1 MEQEF
6 DSDKKQDELTWL
18 ENLQRNSWEP
28 EVIISGITLA
38 FLFIFPA
45 KIYEFCAYINQEL
58 GVGYL
63 FSLLLVFYLTAI
75 ISVFKIF
82 FVLHLC
88 LRFFWTG
95 LLGLSYA
102 FPQGAINEKLFKAA
116 QNYNYQK
123 PEQMVL
129 RMEKICSMTFAFPL
143 SLVITILVITL
154 YLGLLVAV
162 YVWFDLTYLTVYLI
176 FMTSLLILSLG
187 QLSKKKS
194 KFKTWYSQT
203 IISSIGAIY
212 QSNLGKWFAV
222 FYSLFI
228 FVLATPIITSD
239 VKDFSLFS
247 NETNLNEFEQEWPAK
262 NQTFQDLHD
271 PNKRFPRVFIPS
283 EEINEDFL
291 KLGIARFEGDRK
303 ILEDLNNQF
312 QTTIDTLN
320 WHQLDETADLHRIY
334 IDDSL
339 VKIDHWEKFRLPETG
354 QRIYQGVLNI
364 KELSQGV
371 HHVRVEKL
379 LLIYGFTDNV
389 PDVKFRQNWSK
400 FSFIKK

>member
-102 FPQGAINEKLFKAA
+102 FPHGAINEKLFKAA

>member
-102 FPQGAINEKLFKAA
+102 FPHGAINEKLFKAA

-194 KFKTWYSQT
+194 NFKTWYSQT

-339 VKIDHWEKFRLPETG
+339 VKIDRWEKFRLPETG

>member
-1 MEQEF
+1 MENGSDTERKQE
-6 DSDKKQDELTWL
+6 ELTWL

-38 FLFIFPA
+38 FLFVFPA
-45 KIYEFCAYINQEL
+45 KIYEFCAYINQEI

-82 FVLHLC
+82 FVVHLC

-102 FPQGAINEKLFKAA
+102 FPEGVINEKLFKMA

-123 PEQMVL
+123 PEKMVL

-143 SLVITILVITL
+143 SLVITVLVITL
-154 YLGLLVAV
+154 YLGLLVSL

-176 FMTSLLILSLG
+176 FMTSLLIMSLG
-187 QLSKKKS
+187 QLSKKRS
-194 KFKTWYSQT
+194 KLKTWYSQT

-222 FYSLFI
+222 FYSFFI
-228 FVLATPIITSD
+228 FILAFPIISSD
-239 VKDFSLFS
+239 VKDFSLFA
-247 NETNLNEFEQEWPAK
+247 NERNLNEFELEWPSK
-262 NQTFQDLHD
+262 NQIFQDQHD
-271 PNKRFPRVFIPS
+271 PSKRFSRVFIPS
-283 EEINEDFL
+283 EEIEEDFL
-291 KLGIARFEGDRK
+291 KIGIARFEGDRK
-303 ILEDLNNQF
+303 ILEDMNNKY
-312 QTTIDTLN
+312 QTSIDTLN
-320 WHQLDETADLHRIY
+320 WHQLKETADLHRIY

-339 VKIDHWEKFRLPETG
+339 MAVKNWKKFRMPETD
-354 QRIYQGVLNI
+354 QRIYQGIVDI
-364 KELSQGV
+364 SSFKDGV
-371 HHVRVEKL
+371 HQVRVEKI
-379 LLIYGFTDNV
+379 LLIYGFTDNE
-389 PDVKFRQNWSK
+389 PELRYRENWSK

>member
-102 FPQGAINEKLFKAA
+102 FPHGAINERLFKAA

-143 SLVITILVITL
+143 SLVITVLVITL

-187 QLSKKKS
+187 QLSKNKS
-194 KFKTWYSQT
+194 KLKTWYSQT

-228 FVLATPIITSD
+228 FVLATPIISAD

-262 NQTFQDLHD
+262 NQTFQDQHD

-312 QTTIDTLN
+312 QKTIDTLN
-320 WHQLDETADLHRIY
+320 WHQLDETADLHRIF

>member
-58 GVGYL
+58 GVGYI

-339 VKIDHWEKFRLPETG
+339 VKIDRWEKFRLPETG

>member
-102 FPQGAINEKLFKAA
+102 FPHGAINEKLFKAA

-354 QRIYQGVLNI
+354 QRIYQGVLDI